1 MASLTIQLMEMLANS
16 SALEE
21 TKAVFVRAIEEVAGS
36 GVAPGLDLGTT
47 MPAFILPDAFGQLV
61 SSSQLLEKGP
71 LVVSFYRGE
80 WCPYCNLELRA
91 LETAAEQIKSLGA
104 SIVAISGQR
113 PENAK
118 SLTEKHSLSFPVLS
132 DIDQEVIRAFKLQYP
147 VPAELRRLFEERG
160 NEVNKQNADGSW
172 TLPISATY
180 VSASDGLIA
189 LNHVAADWRTRLDP
203 VDITKALAQLVA

>member
-1 MASLTIQLMEMLANS
+1 M
-16 SALEE
+16 
-21 TKAVFVRAIEEVAGS
+21 
-36 GVAPGLDLGTT
+36 
-47 MPAFILPDAFGQLV
+47 
-61 SSSQLLEKGP
+61 
-71 LVVSFYRGE
+71 VVSFYRGE

-91 LETAAEQIKSLGA
+91 LETAAGEITALGA

-132 DIDQEVIRAFKLQYP
+132 DVNQEVIRAFKLQYP
-147 VPAELRRLFEERG
+147 VPAELRQLFEERG
-160 NEVNKQNADGSW
+160 NELNKQNADGSW

-180 VSASDGLIA
+180 VADSDGLIV

-203 VDITKALAQLVA
+203 GDMIKALAQLVA